1 MKIFVSSDSGIK
13 WDLIA
18 ITENDG
24 QYNWEVS
31 SIKSER
37 CLIKIEN
44 FDGSSRGVSKKPFSI
59 DGPFID
65 ITYPSENIVFGAG
78 QKAKITWKSNK
89 IGNELINIYFSL
101 NDGYTW
107 TSLSE
112 RMVDTGLFIW
122 DVPHLDNVYTN
133 CLIKIITNSG
143 KAKQIS
149 EKFTIVN
156 ESNKIQ
162 ITTPN
167 GGDLVEADSRYK
179 IKWDTK
185 GLKSELFK
193 IMFSINDGA
202 TWERVESRILNTNEY
217 LWKVPDLE
225 SDKCK
230 IKISAVEN
238 EKIYD
243 ISEQVFT
250 ISKLSK
256 LKISNPT
263 NNQKYYAEENMII
276 NWNVINVRGK
286 KVNIYNSRDGGLSWN
301 VIGRSI
307 PNSGQFIWNIPPFDT
322 TSYFSKV
329 KVELSTNTRISD
341 INQGNFILYGKPE
354 LKMNSPEKKNLIV
367 EDKSTYK
374 IIWDSKNIREN
385 RINLYYS
392 DNNGKKWKPIAKD
405 ISNKGYY
412 NWVIPNLKTMDC
424 IFKVESSV
432 QPEVS
437 SISKHSIK
445 ITEKALIIIEN
456 NLNAM
461 SFTALDSLELNWQSY
476 NLKYKY
482 LDLLLSIDN
491 GENWITIKSNF
502 VDSNKINITFPFISK
517 SSTKCKIKLVE
528 SSEDEHYDISQG
540 SFTIIR
546 PKGTLNILPNVKN
559 TYQYYDQKKIVWDSE
574 YLDDK
579 SGQLSYSLDDGKSWI
594 NIEKINLTVGKYIW
608 DIPNLEERTDQCR
621 IKIDV
626 IDANLNY
633 INNIKKFS
641 IEAAPLLT
649 INNNIND
656 TVKTNMPFMINT
668 SIKNVD
674 EKSYNLYYSL
684 SNGISWTLIQNKVKD
699 SDFSWIVPSI
709 KGFKNI
715 LLKAELIADKEIIDI
730 KKYRIQEQ
738 SINLT
743 LLKPNGDEKFKVGEE
758 IDIVWSIKK
767 IYDKTIDIFY
777 SIDGGNSWIIIEKS
791 APNSG
796 KYKWLISD
804 NINTSSTCKIKV
816 QSNINQDIF
825 DVSDG
830 MFLIDGVVKS
840 FNIITPN
847 GGDLIYAGTSTF
859 IYWESIKNQINNV
872 DLYYSVNNGKDW
884 ILIQNNV
891 ENNGVYNW
899 VVPPSIK
906 YSGQCLVRI
915 ISSKNPKHSGM
926 SDNTFTI
933 KTN

>member
-1 MKIFVSSDSGIK
+1 M
-13 WDLIA
+13 
-18 ITENDG
+18 
-24 QYNWEVS
+24 
-31 SIKSER
+31 
-37 CLIKIEN
+37 
-44 FDGSSRGVSKKPFSI
+44 
-59 DGPFID
+59 
-65 ITYPSENIVFGAG
+65 
-78 QKAKITWKSNK
+78 
-89 IGNELINIYFSL
+89 
-101 NDGYTW
+101 
-107 TSLSE
+107 
-112 RMVDTGLFIW
+112 
-122 DVPHLDNVYTN
+122 
-133 CLIKIITNSG
+133 
-143 KAKQIS
+143 
-149 EKFTIVN
+149 
-156 ESNKIQ
+156 
-162 ITTPN
+162 
-167 GGDLVEADSRYK
+167 
-179 IKWDTK
+179 
-185 GLKSELFK
+185 
-193 IMFSINDGA
+193 
-202 TWERVESRILNTNEY
+202 
-217 LWKVPDLE
+217 
-225 SDKCK
+225 
-230 IKISAVEN
+230 
-238 EKIYD
+238 
-243 ISEQVFT
+243 
-250 ISKLSK
+250 
-256 LKISNPT
+256 
-263 NNQKYYAEENMII
+263 
-276 NWNVINVRGK
+276 
-286 KVNIYNSRDGGLSWN
+286 
-301 VIGRSI
+301 
-307 PNSGQFIWNIPPFDT
+307 PPFDT

-341 INQGNFILYGKPE
+341 INQGDFILYGKPE

-540 SFTIIR
+540 TFTIIR

-594 NIEKINLTVGKYIW
+594 NIEKINLTVGNYIW

-626 IDANLNY
+626 IDADLNY

-641 IEAAPLLT
+641 IEAAPLLS

-715 LLKAELIADKEIIDI
+715 LLKAELIADKEITDI

-743 LLKPNGDEKFKVGEE
+743 LLKPNGDEKFKVGEQ

>member
-1 MKIFVSSDSGIK
+1 
-13 WDLIA
+13 
-18 ITENDG
+18 
-24 QYNWEVS
+24 
-31 SIKSER
+31 
-37 CLIKIEN
+37 
-44 FDGSSRGVSKKPFSI
+44 
-59 DGPFID
+59 
-65 ITYPSENIVFGAG
+65 
-78 QKAKITWKSNK
+78 
-89 IGNELINIYFSL
+89 
-101 NDGYTW
+101 
-107 TSLSE
+107 
-112 RMVDTGLFIW
+112 MVDTGLFIW
-122 DVPHLDNVYTN
+122 DVPHLDDIYTN
-133 CLIKIITNSG
+133 CLIKINTNSG

-149 EKFTIVN
+149 KKFTIVN

-162 ITTPN
+162 IDIPN
-167 GGDLVEADSRYK
+167 GGELIESGSRFK
-179 IKWDTK
+179 IHWNTN

-193 IMFSINDGA
+193 IMFSSNDGA

-217 LWKVPDLE
+217 LWKVPEIE

-230 IKISAVEN
+230 IKIIAVEN

-243 ISEQVFT
+243 SSEQVFT
-250 ISKLSK
+250 VSKLSK
-256 LKISNPT
+256 LKISHPFD
-263 NNQKYYAEENMII
+263 NQKYYAEETMKI
-276 NWNVINVRGK
+276 NWSVINVRGK
-286 KVNIYNSRDGGLSWN
+286 KVNIYNSRDKGLTWN
-301 VIGRSI
+301 VIARSI
-307 PNSGQFIWNIPPFDT
+307 PNSGEFLWKIPPYDT

-329 KVELSTNTRISD
+329 KVELSTNISISD
-341 INQGNFILYGKPE
+341 INQGNFVLYGKPE
-354 LKMNSPEKKNLIV
+354 INITTPERKNLII

-374 IIWDSKNIREN
+374 IVWDSKNIREN
-385 RINLYYS
+385 RINIYYS
-392 DNNGKKWKPIAKD
+392 DNNGKSWKAIAKD

-412 NWVIPNLKTMDC
+412 NWIIPNLKTIDC

-445 ITEKALIIIEN
+445 ITERALIIIEN
-456 NLNAM
+456 NLNAI
-461 SFTALDSLELNWQSY
+461 SFTALDSLELNWKSY
-476 NLKYKY
+476 NLSSKY
-482 LDLLLSIDN
+482 LDLLLSTDN
-491 GENWITIKSNF
+491 GKNWIIIKSNF
-502 VDSNKINITFPFISK
+502 VDFNKLKLELPFISK
-517 SSTKCKIKLVE
+517 SSTKCKIKIVE
-528 SSEDEHYDISQG
+528 SNKNDNYDISQG
-540 SFTIIR
+540 SFTISR

-559 TYQYYDQKKIVWDSE
+559 TYQYNEQKKIIWESE

-579 SGQLSYSLDDGKSWI
+579 VGHLLFSVDDGKSWI
-594 NIEKINLTVGKYIW
+594 NIDKVNIKAGSYMW
-608 DIPNLEERTDQCR
+608 DIPNLEEKSNLCR

-626 IDANLNY
+626 IDADLNY
-633 INNIKKFS
+633 TNNIKKFS
-641 IEAAPLLT
+641 IKAAPLLS
-649 INNNIND
+649 INNNIDD
-656 TVKTNMPFMINT
+656 TIKTNMPFMINT

-715 LLKAELIADKEIIDI
+715 LLKAELIADKEITDI